1 MANLSDVN
9 SKIFIAEEVKNV
21 RLKILLISTI
31 VNKSLKRAMESV
43 SELCDIKLIYSYDLP
58 KFKIAEVQTLV
69 DWADILVID
78 VRGDPGIL
86 NEIDFGEKDLIC
98 LVGGSSLVAKAKLGK
113 FRMPARAASTFV
125 SDPASLKKRIENV
138 QKAIEMAGKIL
149 PFGVLKDARDYVKT
163 LRYWANG
170 GYENYRNMFLHL
182 CRVKGI
188 DVKAAEPEEFPEFG
202 FYHPAYGFDFR
213 PVAERPKVGIVFYG
227 GMHFEQCQKTLEEIV
242 KWFEGKNI
250 KVVPVYSDGIL
261 NLNALELMNDVDAII
276 SLLWF
281 RLNGGPMGGDP
292 RKTIELL
299 KGKGVKLF
307 TPSLMFNQKLSEWE
321 KEQRGLNI
329 VNLFASVTLPEMDG
343 AVEPVPVCGVCNDEV
358 VPIADRIE
366 RFCGRVEKWVSLRQK
381 PNSEKRV
388 AIVIYDYPPGEENL
402 GNAAYLD
409 TFESLRVILERLRND
424 GYKVEKTNVKELLL
438 EKKLFNP
445 KIFTEKAMDC
455 PRLSKSEYIKFF
467 YELPEDLRREVVE
480 NFGEPPGDIMVDENG
495 ILIPVVLLGN
505 IAIGIQPSRRKII
518 ESNEDLLSAVHD
530 KTKPPHHQYLAF
542 YLWLEK
548 VFKADAIIHLGTH
561 GTLEFMKGKEVG
573 MSSKCW
579 PDILISSVPHIYV
592 YHVTN
597 VSEAT
602 IAKRRSYAT
611 LLSYNSP
618 PYTTA
623 ELYDEYARLEE
634 LIEDFRAEKNAA
646 RADAA
651 KAKIFELAERLGME
665 KDIEKLEARIYEY
678 RRSIIPKGLHILGK
692 RYEANELKD
701 FVLLLSR
708 YDRGE
713 IKSLHRI
720 IAERKGLKFEEIA
733 GDPRKMR
740 EIDEEAK
747 RIVEEFFSGKTKAEF
762 EKTLNYCKEIANNF
776 SNNARELENLARALN
791 GEYIEP
797 SVGGDVIRNP
807 EALPTG
813 RNLYQFDPLRI
824 PTEAAAERGKRAAR
838 EMIERH
844 LSKHGRYPESA
855 ALVLWG
861 FETAQTFGETIA
873 QIFEL
878 LGVELIHK
886 TAWEKELKV
895 KSLEELG
902 RPRIDVVV
910 TICGFFR
917 EMFPN
922 LVELIDK
929 AVRLVSELDEPE
941 SLNFVKKHA
950 KELKSH
956 LRIFGP
962 MATEYGTRMLQLVED
977 SAWQKESDLANA
989 YVSSMCYAYG
999 KDVHGIEARGLFEG
1013 LLKTVDVVT
1022 QTRSS
1027 TDYEITD
1034 LDHYYEF
1041 FGGLSKAVELVKG
1054 EKAEM
1059 VIVDSTKEIAKVES
1073 VRDSIER
1080 GTITRTLNPKWI
1092 EEMLKHGFNGVQKIA
1107 DRIEYL
1113 LGLAA
1118 TTNAVDSR
1126 LWDKIAERFVLDER
1140 LFNMLREQNVYAT
1153 REMLERLLEAEKRGY
1168 WKAGD
1173 LKKKVEEKYL
1183 EIDGILE
1190 EVLR

>member
-1 MANLSDVN
+1 MN
-9 SKIFIAEEVKNV
+9 KRI
-21 RLKILLISTI
+21 KILLISTI
-31 VNKSLKRAMESV
+31 VNKSLKKAIESV
-43 SELCDIKLIYSYDLP
+43 SEFCDVNLIYSYDLP
-58 KFKIAEVQTLV
+58 KFKIAELQSLV
-69 DWADILVID
+69 DWADIIAID

-98 LVGGSSLVAKAKLGK
+98 LVHGGSLVAKAKLGR
-113 FRMPARAASTFV
+113 FRMPAKVASSFI
-125 SDPASLKKRIENV
+125 SDPASLKKRIENI
-138 QKAIEMAGKIL
+138 QKAIETAGKIL
-149 PFGVLKDARDYVKT
+149 PFGVLKDARNYVKT
-163 LRYWANG
+163 LRYWSNG
-170 GYENYRNMFLHL
+170 GFENYRNMFLHI
-182 CRVKGI
+182 CRIKGL
-188 DVKAAEPEEFPEFG
+188 DVEAEDPMEFPDFG
-202 FYHPAYGFDFR
+202 FYHPVHGFNYK
-213 PVAERPKVGIVFYG
+213 PGNERPRIGIVFYG

-250 KVVPVYSDGIL
+250 NVVPVYSDGIL
-261 NLNALELMNDVDAII
+261 NLNAIELMDDVDAIV

-292 RKTIELL
+292 RKTVELL
-299 KGKGVKLF
+299 KRKKAKVF
-307 TPSLMFNQKLSEWE
+307 TPALMFNQKLSDWE
-321 KEQRGLNI
+321 KEQRGLNM

-343 AVEPVPVCGVCNDEV
+343 AVESVPVCGVCEDEV

-366 RFCGRVEKWVSLRQK
+366 RFCKRIEKWLNLRKK
-381 PNSEKRV
+381 PNSEKKV
-388 AIVIYDYPPGEENL
+388 AIVIYNYPPGEENL

-409 TFESLRVILERLRND
+409 TFESLKAILERLRD
-424 GYKVEKTNVKELLL
+424 EGYKVEKTDVKELLL

-445 KIFTEKAMDC
+445 KMFSEKAIDC
-455 PRLSKSEYIKFF
+455 PRLSKSDYLRLFSG
-467 YELPEDLRREVVE
+467 LPEELRKEIVE
-480 NFGEPPGDIMVDENG
+480 NFGEPLGDIMVDENG

-542 YLWLEK
+542 YLWLSKE
-548 VFKADAIIHLGTH
+548 FKADAIIHLGTH

-618 PYTTA
+618 PYTSA
-623 ELYDEYARLEE
+623 GLYDEYARLEE
-634 LIEDFRAEKNAA
+634 LIEDFRAEKDAA

-651 KAKIFELAERLGME
+651 KAKIFELAEKLGME
-665 KDIEKLEARIYEY
+665 KDIEKIEARIYEY
-678 RRSIIPKGLHILGK
+678 RRSIIPKGLHIIGK
-692 RYEANELKD
+692 RYEANEMKD

-713 IKSLHRI
+713 IKSLHRL
-720 IAERKGLKFEEIA
+720 IAEKKGLKFEEIA
-733 GDPRKMR
+733 GNPRKMG
-740 EIDEEAK
+740 EIDEEAR
-747 RIVEEFFSGKTKAEF
+747 RIVEEFFSGKTKEEF
-762 EKTLNYCKEIANNF
+762 EKTLNYCKEIAYNF
-776 SNNARELENLARALN
+776 SNNAAELENLVKALN

-824 PTEAAAERGKRAAR
+824 PTEAAVERGKRAAR

-844 LSKHGRYPESA
+844 LGRHGRYPESV

-861 FETAQTFGETIA
+861 FETAQTFGETVA

-902 RPRIDVVV
+902 RPRIDAVI

-922 LVELIDK
+922 LIELIDK

-941 SLNFVKKHA
+941 ELNFVKKHV
-950 KELKSH
+950 KELKSL

-962 MATEYGTRMLQLVED
+962 MATEYGTRMLQLFED

-989 YVSSMCYAYG
+989 YISSMCYAYG
-999 KDVHGIEARGLFEG
+999 KDFHGIEARELFEG
-1013 LLKTVDVVT
+1013 LLKTVDIVT

-1041 FGGLSKAVELVKG
+1041 FGGLSKAVELLKG
-1054 EKAEM
+1054 KKAEM
-1059 VIVDSTKEIAKVES
+1059 IIVDSTKEIAKVED

-1140 LFNMLREQNVYAT
+1140 LFNRLREQNVYAT
-1153 REMLERLLEAEKRGY
+1153 RELLERLLEAEKRGY

-1190 EVLR
+1190 EMI